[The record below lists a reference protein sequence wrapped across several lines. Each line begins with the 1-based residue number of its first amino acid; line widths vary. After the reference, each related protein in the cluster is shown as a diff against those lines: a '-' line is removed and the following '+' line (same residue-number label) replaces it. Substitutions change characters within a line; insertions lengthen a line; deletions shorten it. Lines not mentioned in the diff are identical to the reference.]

1 MKQSASVWLSFSYSV
16 RYYTDGTGHYPSWLL
31 LESLWQML
39 VGYLQDGILS
49 ISFFSF
55 TFCAFLPCSN
65 VFFWQSM
72 PNIINNIVCVMP
84 KLLLWLSVSSFGVSY
99 VYTVALL
106 GKPHCQEE
114 DCVSLLPHRTTY
126 FFRKG
131 LRGISKTQQCKDVCY
146 VKRVPWNSSRTGV
159 QLCEL

>member
-1 MKQSASVWLSFSYSV
+1 MVLATIQAGYYLSPSGRCWWGISRMVFFLSLFS
-16 RYYTDGTGHYPSWLL
+16 LL
-31 LESLWQML
+31 
-39 VGYLQDGILS
+39 
-49 ISFFSF
+49 FFVP
-55 TFCAFLPCSN
+55 FCPAPMF
-65 VFFWQSM
+65 FFWQSM